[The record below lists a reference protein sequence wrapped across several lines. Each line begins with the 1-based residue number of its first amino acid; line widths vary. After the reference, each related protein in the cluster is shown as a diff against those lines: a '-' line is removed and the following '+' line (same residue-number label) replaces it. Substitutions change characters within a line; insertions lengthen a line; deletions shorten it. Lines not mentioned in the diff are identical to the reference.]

1 METFIAN
8 ILVKVKVTSVDT
20 MKSNLGGSRAIL
32 RIERFSQTSACL
44 MFTLGSRDIM
54 TNKERKKIRNINK
67 EMFILCRDRETE
79 TVREK

>member
-32 RIERFSQTSACL
+32 RIE
-44 MFTLGSRDIM
+44 
-54 TNKERKKIRNINK
+54 
-67 EMFILCRDRETE
+67 
-79 TVREK
+79 